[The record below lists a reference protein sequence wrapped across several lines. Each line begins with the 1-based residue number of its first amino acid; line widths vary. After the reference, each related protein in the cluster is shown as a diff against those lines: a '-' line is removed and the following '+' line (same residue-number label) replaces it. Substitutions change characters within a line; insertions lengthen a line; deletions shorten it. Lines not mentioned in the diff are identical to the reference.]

1 VRQSSPLWITGIHHG
16 LGASIQSG
24 EDRRTPKPLAR
35 PASRAAHST
44 PHEDID
50 VTASAPKI
58 LLEVEQGI
66 ARITLNRPEVRNAI
80 DDEMRLELIDAIDR
94 VGRDPEARAL
104 VLTGAGRGFCAG
116 GDISAMR
123 ERLQAPVGEVAGNG
137 WRRQRRT
144 HHALTVL
151 HEIEKPTIAAINGA
165 AVGLGC
171 DLALCCDFIVAA
183 ETATLAMS
191 YLQRG
196 LIPDGGGLYFLPRRV
211 GMMRAKELIFTG
223 RTLSAAEALEI
234 GMIDR
239 VVAPDSLLEE
249 SRAWAAELSQGG
261 ATALGLAKS
270 IINQTFELSAEE
282 VFALGAQAQ
291 AICYT
296 SAEHRASVEAFLNRT
311 AERESGPANPA

>member
-1 VRQSSPLWITGIHHG
+1 
-16 LGASIQSG
+16 
-24 EDRRTPKPLAR
+24 
-35 PASRAAHST
+35 
-44 PHEDID
+44 
-50 VTASAPKI
+50 VTALPSKI

-66 ARITLNRPEVRNAI
+66 ATITLNRTEVRNAI
-80 DDEMRLELIDAIDR
+80 DDGMRLELIDAIDQ
-94 VGRDPEARAL
+94 VGRDTAARAL

-123 ERLQAPVGEVAGNG
+123 ERLQAPSGEVAGNG

-211 GMMRAKELIFTG
+211 GMARAKELIFTG

-239 VVAPDSLLEE
+239 VVAANALLDE
-249 SRAWAAELSQGG
+249 SRGWAAELSQGS

-270 IINQTFELSAEE
+270 IMNQTFELCAEE

-311 AERESGPANPA
+311 AERGPRPTNPA